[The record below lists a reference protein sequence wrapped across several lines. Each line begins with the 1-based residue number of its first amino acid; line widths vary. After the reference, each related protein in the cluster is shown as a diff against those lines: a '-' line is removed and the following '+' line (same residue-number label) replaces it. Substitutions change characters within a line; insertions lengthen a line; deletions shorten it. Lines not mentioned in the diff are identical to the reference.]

1 MIERLAERIRQC
13 AAIAGSGDE
22 LARMTGIPRRTLEYY
37 LSGEREP
44 KASRCVQIA
53 RAAGVEPGW
62 LVSGEGP
69 MRSDMREDCELLA
82 SCLQVELHDPEESAE
97 GPSTLSLPPEWLGR
111 PPEADHKLLAIRVEG
126 DSMQPTLHSGDIL
139 LVDTSSRRIQ
149 DGQLFVLRDQC
160 NLLIKRL
167 QPALGGR
174 VRVISDNPRYPEQ
187 LVYSQELE
195 ILGRVIWKGGCL

>member
-13 AAIAGSGDE
+13 AAIVGSGDE

-62 LVSGEGP
+62 LVSGEGKMLSN
-69 MRSDMREDCELLA
+69 MRDGCDLLA
-82 SCLQVELHDPEESAE
+82 RCLQIELHDPEENAE
-97 GPSTLSLPPEWLGR
+97 GSTTLSLPSEWLGR
-111 PPEADHKLLAIRVEG
+111 NIEKDHQLLAIRVEG
-126 DSMQPTLHSGDIL
+126 DSMEPTLRSGDIL
-139 LVDTSSRRIQ
+139 LVDSSSRRIH
-149 DGQLFVLRDQC
+149 DGQLFVLRDQGS
-160 NLLIKRL
+160 LLIKRL

-187 LVYSQELE
+187 VVDSPELD
-195 ILGRVIWKGGCL
+195 ILGRVIWKGGCI